1 LAGRVDGPEFSDRER
16 AAVRYAE
23 IMHADPRLG
32 GSAAIAALRNC
43 FTDAEVIELTFTVA
57 QFISMG
63 QLIHAMGIPN
73 PDAVA
78 PDH

>member
-1 LAGRVDGPEFSDRER
+1 MAGTVDGPEFSERER
-16 AAVRYAE
+16 AAVRYVE
-23 IMHADPRLG
+23 VMHTDPRLR
-32 GSAAIAALRNC
+32 GSDAITALRDH
-43 FTDAEVIELTFTVA
+43 FTDAEVIELSFTVA

-78 PDH
+78 PKH

>member
-1 LAGRVDGPEFSDRER
+1 MVDGPEFSAHER

-23 IMHADPRLG
+23 TMHANPRSA
-32 GSAAIAALRNC
+32 GSDAIAALRSC
-43 FTDAEVIELTFTVA
+43 FTDAEVIELSFTVA

-63 QLIHAMGIPN
+63 QLVHAMGIPN

-78 PDH
+78 PAPS